1 MCPGGVTSGHPV
13 NPLLGAKVLPGETD
27 IALPAPLPF
36 ILSRTYSSY
45 RTKTPAPV
53 GSLGPGWKMPAD
65 IRLQLRDNTLILSD
79 NGGRSL
85 YFEHLFPGEDGYSRS
100 ESLWL
105 VRGGVAKLDE
115 GHRLAALW
123 QALPEELRLSP
134 HRYLA
139 TNSPQGR
146 GGCSAGVSGCR
157 KRMRCCLRRCRRT
170 GY

>member
-1 MCPGGVTSGHPV
+1 M
-13 NPLLGAKVLPGETD
+13 
-27 IALPAPLPF
+27 
-36 ILSRTYSSY
+36 
-45 RTKTPAPV
+45 

-123 QALPEELRLSP
+123 QALPGRTPLKSASLSGDK
-134 HRYLA
+134 
-139 TNSPQGR
+139 Q
-146 GGCSAGVSGCR
+146 SAGAVVAAR
-157 KRMRCCLRRCRRT
+157 LV
-170 GY
+170 

>member
-1 MCPGGVTSGHPV
+1 M
-13 NPLLGAKVLPGETD
+13 
-27 IALPAPLPF
+27 
-36 ILSRTYSSY
+36 
-45 RTKTPAPV
+45 
-53 GSLGPGWKMPAD
+53 
-65 IRLQLRDNTLILSD
+65 RDNTLILSD

-139 TNSPQGR
+139 QTVRRGR

>member
-1 MCPGGVTSGHPV
+1 
-13 NPLLGAKVLPGETD
+13 
-27 IALPAPLPF
+27 
-36 ILSRTYSSY
+36 
-45 RTKTPAPV
+45 
-53 GSLGPGWKMPAD
+53 
-65 IRLQLRDNTLILSD
+65 DNTLILSD

-105 VRGGVAKLDE
+105 VRGGVLRLVRGGVLRLDE

-139 TNSPQGR
+139 TNSPQGP
-146 GGCSAGVSGCR
+146 
-157 KRMRCCLRRCRRT
+157 
-170 GY
+170 